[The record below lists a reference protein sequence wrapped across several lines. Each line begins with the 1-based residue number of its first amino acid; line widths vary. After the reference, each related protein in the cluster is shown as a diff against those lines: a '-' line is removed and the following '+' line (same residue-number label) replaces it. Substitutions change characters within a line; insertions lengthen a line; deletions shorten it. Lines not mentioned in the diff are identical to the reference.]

1 MMRRRNGQLIMRIF
15 RGFDTASRP
24 ADANTFVGQA
34 RTKLLASD
42 SEGAAV
48 HVYRVEF
55 ESGSRT
61 NWPPSLGPA
70 VSLLE

>member
-1 MMRRRNGQLIMRIF
+1 MMRRRYGQLLMRIF

-24 ADANTFVGQA
+24 ADASTFVGQA

-55 ESGSRT
+55 ESGS
-61 NWPPSLGPA
+61 
-70 VSLLE
+70 